1 VGPKYVGTAYLN
13 ARIELNRERKR
24 LANGHG
30 KTHIEAPISV
40 QLQNMT
46 DRGSSGTIRF
56 MIDPEREAKE
66 CGMLE
71 GAPDGSMGRAK
82 VDTDGVWT

>member
-1 VGPKYVGTAYLN
+1 MN
-13 ARIELNRERKR
+13 ARIELNKERKQ

-30 KTHIEAPISV
+30 RLVVGTHLSNNPS
-40 QLQNMT
+40 
-46 DRGSSGTIRF
+46 DRGSLGTIRF

-71 GAPDGSMGRAK
+71 GAPDGGMGRSK
-82 VDTDGVWT
+82 VAVEGSPWFQ